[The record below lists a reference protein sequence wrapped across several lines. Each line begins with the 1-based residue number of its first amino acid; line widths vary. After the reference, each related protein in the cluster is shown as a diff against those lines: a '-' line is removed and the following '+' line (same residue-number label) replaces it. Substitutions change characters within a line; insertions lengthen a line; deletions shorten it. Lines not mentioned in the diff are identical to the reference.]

1 VIYTKVASFEDFM
14 KESKSYSAGSFIDTA
29 VKALEA
35 EGFLVSVNSTPT
47 QIKNDNLN
55 CILMYPK
62 GYELLKLYNL
72 DERNILIFD
81 GSTIKDFFDNLE
93 TKPLTIY
100 KIGNVMFDGE
110 QNNAITFKSG
120 NGISTDALVE
130 GMKTLFIKEFIKQT
144 NRLRY
149 RLDPSAPSHLKY
161 MIISDNL
168 KLKDSSY
175 EGQPSYSLGLKK
187 RDIRSY
193 PLPQN
198 LLELCDKVHNGFKK
212 EYEAVAEKFPDY
224 MSLFSDTIAAN
235 AAPLVL
241 EGIDLPFSPFNM
253 RAVSTLDSS
262 LRLFSYKDS
271 ISIMA
276 YNYWALSSENS
287 KKVIEEIE
295 KLWEKIRKMTP
306 EEIDE
311 YYKDFYTRKRG
322 TISGKK
328 FGL

>member
-1 VIYTKVASFEDFM
+1 MKIVSFEDFVN
-14 KESKSYSAGSFIDTA
+14 ESKSYSAGSFIDTA

-72 DERNILIFD
+72 DESNILIFD

-110 QNNAITFKSG
+110 QNNSITFKSG
-120 NGISTDALVE
+120 YGISIYDLVE
-130 GMKTLFIKEFIKQT
+130 RMKTLFMKEFIKQT

-149 RLDPSAPSHLKY
+149 RLDPSTPSHLKY

-168 KLKDSSY
+168 KLIDSSY
-175 EGQPSYSLGLKK
+175 EGQPGYSLGLKK
-187 RDIRSY
+187 REIRSY
-193 PLPQN
+193 PLPKS

-235 AAPLVL
+235 VAPLVL
-241 EGIDLPFSPFNM
+241 EGINLPFSPFNM
-253 RAVSTLDSS
+253 RTVSTLDSS

-276 YNYWALSSENS
+276 YNYWSLSSENS
-287 KKVIEEIE
+287 KKAIEEIE
-295 KLWEKIRKMTP
+295 KLWEKIRKMNP

>member
-1 VIYTKVASFEDFM
+1 MRIASFEDFVN
-14 KESKSYSAGSFIDTA
+14 ESKSYSAGSFIDTA
-29 VKALEA
+29 VKALED
-35 EGFLVSVNSTPT
+35 EGFLVSVNSTPI

-62 GYELLKLYNL
+62 SYELLKLYNL
-72 DERNILIFD
+72 DESNILIFD

-93 TKPLTIY
+93 TKPLTIF

-110 QNNAITFKSG
+110 QKNNSITFKSG

-130 GMKTLFIKEFIKQT
+130 RMKTLFMKEFIKQT
-144 NRLRY
+144 SRLRY
-149 RLDPSAPSHLKY
+149 RLDPSAPSRLKY

-168 KLKDSSY
+168 KLIDSSY
-175 EGQPSYSLGLKK
+175 ERHPSYSLSLKK
-187 RDIRSY
+187 REIRSY

-235 AAPLVL
+235 VAPLVL
-241 EGIDLPFSPFNM
+241 EGINLPFSPFNM

-295 KLWEKIRKMTP
+295 KLWEKIRKMNP

>member
-1 VIYTKVASFEDFM
+1 VSYIKVNSFEDFM
-14 KESKSYSAGSFIDTA
+14 KESRSYSVGSFIDTA

-35 EGFLVSVNSTPT
+35 EGFLVTVNSTPT

-72 DERNILIFD
+72 DDSNILAFD
-81 GSTIKDFFDNLE
+81 GSTVKDFFNNLE

-110 QNNAITFKSG
+110 KNTSITFKSG
-120 NGISTDALVE
+120 SGISIDDLVE
-130 GMKTLFIKEFIKQT
+130 SMKTLFMKEFLKQT

-149 RLDPSAPSHLKY
+149 RLDPSTPSHLKY

-168 KLKDSSY
+168 KLIDSNY

-187 RDIRSY
+187 REVRSY
-193 PLPQN
+193 PLPKS
-198 LLELCDKVHNGFKK
+198 LLDLCDRVHTGFKK
-212 EYEAVAEKFPDY
+212 EYEMVAEKFPEY
-224 MSLFSDTIAAN
+224 MNFFSDTIAAN
-235 AAPLVL
+235 IAPLILNVTN
-241 EGIDLPFSPFNM
+241 LPFSPFNM
-253 RAVSTLDSS
+253 RAVSTFDSS
-262 LRLFSYKDS
+262 LRLFSYRDS
-271 ISIMA
+271 VSIMA

-287 KKVIEEIE
+287 KDIIEEIE
-295 KLWEKIRKMTP
+295 NLWEKIRKMNP

-322 TISGKK
+322 IIAGKK
-328 FGL
+328 FGI